1 MFHAIFSKKKKTEMD
16 KAIYVNR
23 YRRIEYSCLEDMLAN
38 LNIENDDI
46 DEIGHGS
53 SYFRD
58 RIVDNLA
65 YSRYY
70 RRLLKENDADAV
82 VSLLAKE
89 SPTLAGHVD
98 LAMLKACISERKK
111 VLADF
116 DIVRL
121 PVTADVVVNGV
132 TYHGKD
138 GLKRA
143 SKSPQYE
150 VFNRWK
156 GFPCFDS
163 YDYANE
169 NRCYNNYC
177 FCTKESVMWQEVS
190 EMKLQDCNFC
200 LVGEGMPKS
209 VLPMV
214 YVNDEAKTMLL
225 ASQG

>member
-1 MFHAIFSKKKKTEMD
+1 MFHVMFSKEKKAEMEKT
-16 KAIYVNR
+16 IYVNR
-23 YRRIEYSCLEDMLAN
+23 YHRIEYSSLEDMLAN
-38 LNIENDDI
+38 LDIENDYI
-46 DEIGHGS
+46 DDIGHDNF
-53 SYFRD
+53 YIKN

-70 RRLLKENDADAV
+70 RRLLRENDADTV

-89 SPTLAGHVD
+89 SPTLAAHVD
-98 LAMLKACISERKK
+98 LAMLKAGISKRKK
-111 VLADF
+111 GMADF

-138 GLKRA
+138 DLKRA
-143 SKSPQYE
+143 SRNPQSG
-150 VFNRWK
+150 VCNRWE

-163 YDYANE
+163 YDYADE

-177 FCTKESVMWQEVS
+177 FCTKESNMWQKVS
-190 EMKLQDCNFC
+190 KMEPQNGDFC
-200 LVGEGMPKS
+200 LIGERMPKA

-214 YVNDEAKTMLL
+214 YVNDEAKTLLL
-225 ASQG
+225 ACQG